1 MQTRHRSSDSRPV
14 GAAPNRPSTAVAKQI
29 IGPMVAALAIDLL
42 DLATFGPFGLYTGLI
57 LGGAAG
63 YWLAPFL
70 GFPPHRRWL
79 SALATGVYCTLPL
92 TGLIPLATLASVA
105 TRMLMRG
112 GLKVDATNEL
122 KSQDTIDVEYEVVS
136 DELNPHPSDSKNRV
150 NKNDDTQNNTQNS
163 TQDNTKDNG

>member
-1 MQTRHRSSDSRPV
+1 MQTHNRSSDSRPE
-14 GAAPNRPSTAVAKQI
+14 GPAPNRPTTAVAKQI

-63 YWLAPFL
+63 YFLAPFL

-105 TRMLMRG
+105 TRTLMRG
-112 GLKVDATNEL
+112 DLRVDAADEL

-136 DELNPHPSDSKNRV
+136 DQPSPRESNSKNRV
-150 NKNDDTQNNTQNS
+150 DTNNDTKNNTKN
-163 TQDNTKDNG
+163 NG